1 MVGYGVMWCGMVW
14 NLVHIQWIDMDIGI
28 QHGSIWMQRYF
39 IELVCGWIVCRAC
52 YESCVLPVPFMSQFV
67 WCRYVLYSVHVLFC
81 SILHRLVRCCY
92 ALCFPLFCSS
102 NSRKHVTVS
111 YRCWIELFRCM
122 RNSLTL
128 DGNILRW
135 TKRELCIH
143 TPNALYSSAWK
154 RIPMCS
160 LCHLNVYICTVWT
173 L

>member
-1 MVGYGVMWCGMVW
+1 MSHVYC
-14 NLVHIQWIDMDIGI
+14 L
-28 QHGSIWMQRYF
+28 Y
-39 IELVCGWIVCRAC
+39 
-52 YESCVLPVPFMSQFV
+52 PFMSQFV

-128 DGNILRW
+128 DGNIALNEAR
-135 TKRELCIH
+135 TMYTIYIHPMHCIQVHENVFPCVRSAIQMCIFVLYEHCKSVSVIESKGGLYATLIMKR
-143 TPNALYSSAWK
+143 
-154 RIPMCS
+154 
-160 LCHLNVYICTVWT
+160 
-173 L
+173 